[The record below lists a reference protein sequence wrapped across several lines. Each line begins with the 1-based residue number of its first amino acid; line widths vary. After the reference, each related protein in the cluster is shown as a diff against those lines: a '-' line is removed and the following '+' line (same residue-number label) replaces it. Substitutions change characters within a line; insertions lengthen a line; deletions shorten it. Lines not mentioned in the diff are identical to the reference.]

1 MGEMFKERF
10 ERGEAAAYE
19 PDIYLKN
26 PMKR

>member
-19 PDIYLKN
+19 PGIYLKN